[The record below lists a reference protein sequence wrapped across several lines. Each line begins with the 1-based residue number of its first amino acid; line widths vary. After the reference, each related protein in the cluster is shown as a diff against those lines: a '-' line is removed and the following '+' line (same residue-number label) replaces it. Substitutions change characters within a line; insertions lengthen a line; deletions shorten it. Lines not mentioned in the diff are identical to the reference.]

1 MKRLANLP
9 DPNGTMSTASELMEH
24 LMYVERPL
32 ELCVEGHALRVND
45 LCRWE
50 DNGVEVSTG
59 VAGTSG
65 NKFSVKGRFTYLSQ
79 QKFILETT
87 YYWKP
92 KTVGSLE
99 LVLGQNWGKQYRAS
113 YNPDEDRG

>member
-1 MKRLANLP
+1 M
-9 DPNGTMSTASELMEH
+9 
-24 LMYVERPL
+24 
-32 ELCVEGHALRVND
+32 RVND
-45 LCRWE
+45 LRRWE

-113 YNPDEDRG
+113 YNPTKTPWVDYAHAAANYDDNVAYWPIPNTEIMSNPYID